1 MSKPIGFSNYQLTE
15 ALPKEF
21 KSILPTI
28 EESEVEL
35 AGHIIDNKS
44 N

>member
-15 ALPKEF
+15 TLPKEF
-21 KSILPTI
+21 KSSLPTI
-28 EESEVEL
+28 EELETEL
-35 AGHIIDNKS
+35 SGHIIDNKS